1 MKRKDN
7 IVVGLDIGT
16 SKTCCIVGEETESGV
31 DIIGVGTYPS
41 KGLKKGVVINIEA
54 TVVGIKKAVEEA
66 ELMAGCEINTVYAG
80 IAGAHIKS
88 LNSHGIVAI
97 KDKEVTDQD
106 IVRVLDAA
114 QAIAIPMDRE
124 VIHIIPQEYIIDDQD
139 GIREPRGMSGVRLAA
154 KVHVVSGAVT
164 SAQNIIKCCHQT
176 GLSVADIVLQPLA
189 SSEAV
194 LTTDEKELGVLL
206 IDMGGGTTDI
216 AVYRNG
222 SVQHTAVLSVGGDHI
237 TRDIAIG
244 LGTPTSDAEKIKQR
258 HGHAFPPDLNS
269 EETIE
274 VPSVGGRKA
283 RKVPRTMLADIIAPR
298 VEEIFSLVARE
309 LDRASVR
316 ERLPAGIVITGGS
329 TRLAGVTEMAERVFG
344 TQVRLGI
351 PDQVRGLTDGVKSP
365 IYSTGVGLVLFGMN
379 RRKQSQLRDGPVS
392 NQGLYTRVKSR
403 MGDWLG
409 AFF

>member
-16 SKTCCIVGEETESGV
+16 SKTCCIVGEQTDAGV
-31 DIIGVGTYPS
+31 DIIGIGTFPS
-41 KGLKKGVVINIEA
+41 RGLKKGVVINIEA
-54 TVVGIKKAVEEA
+54 TVSSIKKAVEEA

-80 IAGAHIKS
+80 IAGSHIRS

-114 QAIAIPMDRE
+114 QAVAIPMDRE

-154 KVHVVSGAVT
+154 KVHVVTGAVT

-176 GLSVADIVLQPLA
+176 GLEVADIVLQPLA

-194 LTTDEKELGVLL
+194 LTHDEKELGVLL
-206 IDMGGGTTDI
+206 VDMGGGTTDI
-216 AVYRNG
+216 AVFRNG
-222 SVQHTAVLSVGGDHI
+222 SVQHTAVISLGGDHV

-244 LGTPTSDAEKIKQR
+244 LGTPTSDAERIKQR
-258 HGHAFPPDLNS
+258 HGHAFPAAVKA
-269 EETIE
+269 EEMIE
-274 VPSVGGRKA
+274 VPSVGGRPA
-283 RKVPRTMLADIIAPR
+283 RQVPRTVLAEIIAPR
-298 VEEIFSLVARE
+298 VEEIFTLVVRE
-309 LDRASVR
+309 LERAAMQG
-316 ERLPAGIVITGGS
+316 RLPAGVVITGGA
-329 TRLAGVTEMAERVFG
+329 TLLAGMLETAERVFG
-344 TQVRLGI
+344 MQVRQGL
-351 PDQVRGLTDGVKSP
+351 PDQVRGLTTGVQSP
-365 IYSTGVGLVLFGMN
+365 IYATGVGLVLFGLN
-379 RRKQSQLRDGPVS
+379 KRKQVDNARRAEAD
-392 NQGLYTRVKSR
+392 QGLYTRVKAR

-409 AFF
+409 TFF